1 MCEKKIIGLGGLKK
15 KSPVF
20 IIAELLHLHFPPYS
34 ESFPD
39 TEESTFL
46 AVIWGMS
53 DYAFAKGVLL
63 CDTIE

>member
-1 MCEKKIIGLGGLKK
+1 MCEKKITGLGGLK

-46 AVIWGMS
+46 AVILGMS